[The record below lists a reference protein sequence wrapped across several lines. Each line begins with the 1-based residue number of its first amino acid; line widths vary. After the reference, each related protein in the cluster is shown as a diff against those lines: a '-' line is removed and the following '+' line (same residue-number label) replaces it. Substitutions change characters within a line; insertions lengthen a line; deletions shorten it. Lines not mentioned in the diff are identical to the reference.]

1 MEKITFEFEYNLPDE
16 FLHQTDNLKLTAKY
30 AYTGP
35 EFLWVFVDK
44 ETGKLDYQSYYL
56 DHDKHNEK
64 QSIEHAK
71 LKGGQQ
77 RLPILVTA
85 KENPI
90 IASFYMNIDYDTLPQ
105 KQYTKDKTVYYS
117 RPDPVPPIE
126 TYEVTEIYYD
136 LARNQWKDL
145 LPWKTPH
152 ITAEMIEHAR
162 LSIIQGVED
171 NLKNDDINIDLKT
184 KLQQFLLELQAIPV
198 KFNDCD
204 PWTIPFPV
212 DPRTEITQP

>member
-16 FLHQTDNLKLTAKY
+16 FLHQTDDLKLTAVGTY
-30 AYTGP
+30 NGP

-56 DHDKHNEK
+56 YHDKHKEK

-71 LKGGQQ
+71 LKGG
-77 RLPILVTA
+77 RRHLPVLVTA

-90 IASFYMNIDYDTLPQ
+90 IASFFMNIDYDNLPK
-105 KQYTKDKTVYYS
+105 KQYTKDNTVYYS

-136 LARNQWKDL
+136 LDRKQWKNP

-152 ITAEMIEHAR
+152 ITAEMFDHAR
-162 LSIIQGVED
+162 QSIIQGVED
-171 NLKNDDINIDLKT
+171 DLKNSEISSELKT
-184 KLQQFLLELQAIPV
+184 KLQQFLVELQAIPV
-198 KFNDCD
+198 KFNGCD
-204 PWTIPFPV
+204 PWTIPFPI
-212 DPRTEITQP
+212 DPRTEIAES